1 MLFPRVSRPMTI
13 IERYT
18 AYENSNDNRFPTRI
32 YRVIWED
39 A

>member
-18 AYENSNDNRFPTRI
+18 AYENSKTITAFQLEYTG
-32 YRVIWED
+32 
-39 A
+39 